1 MNLLEVF
8 IILGSIV
15 GSMLFSGGMLWMIFI
30 NWMMGFTAVGIGSA
44 VIVITMLIALVY
56 YMWEVYH
63 DGKA

>member
-1 MNLLEVF
+1 MNLLEVI

-30 NWMMGFTAVGIGSA
+30 SWTTGFTAVGIGSA
-44 VIVITMLIALVY
+44 AIVITMLIALVY

-63 DGKA
+63 DGKE

>member
-15 GSMLFSGGMLWMIFI
+15 GSVLFAGGMLWMIFI
-30 NWMMGFTAVGIGSA
+30 NWMMGFIAVGIGSA

>member
-1 MNLLEVF
+1 MNKLEVF

-15 GSMLFSGGMLWMIFI
+15 GSVLFAGGILWMIFI

-63 DGKA
+63 DGKE

>member
-1 MNLLEVF
+1 MNLLEVI

-30 NWMMGFTAVGIGSA
+30 SWTTGFTAVGIGSA
-44 VIVITMLIALVY
+44 AIVITMLIALVY